1 MSEINQ
7 IKLTPSCIFG
17 VPFHVY
23 AQDFTFI
30 VNNKEFKTSHLIAE
44 LLSSKICQMHSND
57 PTSDTYIINTEHQ
70 GDFQQILNLVDFNQV
85 TLQTADLEFLLEVIE
100 SLGNNSIELTGT
112 MDNVELTAD
121 NVFTLIQNHEKFPK
135 FYSNQIVREIE
146 FIASHFNEL
155 AETCNDKLKGLS
167 FDTLLRVLS
176 DDKLKLND
184 EDQLLNFANEIYA
197 NDRKT
202 FEIYETVI
210 FKNVSASIMKDFVN
224 IFDYEDLN
232 SKTWNS
238 LSARL
243 QEEVDRK
250 ESDTNPSRY
259 AALLFT
265 KDENQEFSGIIKYLR
280 SKSPNNIEDLLKITA
295 SSTYSSCVPQ
305 NVILFEDQSNYFR
318 SDNYANS
325 WVCFDFCEH
334 RVSPTKY
341 TIRTSTGWN
350 NPNPNPKSWV
360 IEGSDDNSSDDKL
373 WTNLTEESNVS
384 CLDGQGGIIHTF
396 DIKHQTTK
404 KFRYIRFRQT
414 GKNGHN
420 SDYFI
425 FDSFEI
431 YGRYK

>member
-30 VNNKEFKTSHLIAE
+30 VNDKEFKTSHLIAE
-44 LLSSKICQMHSND
+44 LLSSKICQMRSND
-57 PTSDTYIINTEHQ
+57 PTCDTYVINTEHQ
-70 GDFQQILNLVDFNQV
+70 GDFQQILNLVDFNQA
-85 TLQTADLEFLLEVIE
+85 TLQTDDLVFLLEVIE
-100 SLGNNSIELTGT
+100 SLENNSIELTGT

-121 NVFTLIQNHEKFPK
+121 NVFTLIQKHEKFPK

-146 FIASHFNEL
+146 FIASHFYEL
-155 AETCNDKLKGLS
+155 VETCKDKIKNLS

-176 DDKLKLND
+176 DDKLKLNN

-197 NDRKT
+197 NDRKL
-202 FEIYETVI
+202 FEIYETVV
-210 FKNVSASIMKDFVN
+210 FKNVSSFIMKDFVS

-232 SKTWNS
+232 SKTWIS

-243 QEEVDRK
+243 QEEVDMK
-250 ESDTNPSRY
+250 EPDTNPDRY
-259 AALLFT
+259 AELSFT

-280 SKSPNNIEDLLKITA
+280 NISPSNIEDLLKIT
-295 SSTYSSCVPQ
+295 SSTWSSSYVPQ
-305 NVILFEDQSNYFR
+305 NAILFEDQSKFFISN
-318 SDNYANS
+318 NVANS

-341 TIRTSTGWN
+341 TIRTTTNWS

-360 IEGSDDNSSDDKL
+360 IEGSDDNSKDDKS
-373 WTNLTEESNVS
+373 WTNLTEKSNVS
-384 CLDGQGGIIHTF
+384 CLDGQGGIIQTF
-396 DIKHQTTK
+396 DIKNKTPK

-420 SDYFI
+420 GDNLI

-431 YGRYK
+431 YGRYI